1 MILYLT
7 IHLIQ
12 HGHAVP
18 LLGTQHVVVLLAGGE
33 PVEVDVHVPAG
44 AEHRVLVDPDH
55 AEVVSVLPQ
64 DLQLSHV
71 RLVKLAL
78 RVLDLMTKL
87 DKSGFVAQYSQ
98 PSRS

>member
-1 MILYLT
+1 M
-7 IHLIQ
+7 
-12 HGHAVP
+12 
-18 LLGTQHVVVLLAGGE
+18 
-33 PVEVDVHVPAG
+33 EVDVHVPAG

-71 RLVKLAL
+71 CLVQLTL

-87 DKSGFVAQYSQ
+87 VKRSFVAQLSQ

>member
-1 MILYLT
+1 MSCPHV
-7 IHLIQ
+7 IHLVE
-12 HGHAVP
+12 HGHAVT
-18 LLGTQHVVVLLAGGE
+18 LLGPQHVVVLLAGGE

-71 RLVKLAL
+71 RLVQLAL
-78 RVLDLMTKL
+78 RVLDLMTSL
-87 DKSGFVAQYSQ
+87 VRRVIVAQLSK